1 MKGSLVI
8 LSFFSAGIL
17 LGVLHLLPG
26 SVDLSGASMGI
37 LCLLMALVGFSVG
50 NNPDSLKNIRKL
62 DRKVMLLP
70 LMTLLGTFLG
80 CTLAWFLVRGTR
92 LSDLLAIGS
101 GFGYYSLSSILI
113 SESRGVALGTLALLS
128 NIIREVMALL
138 MAPLLKTACGPLAP
152 IAAGGAT
159 TADTTLPVIS
169 SVCGERYTVISIYH
183 GFIVDFSVP
192 FLVTF
197 FCAL

>member
-1 MKGSLVI
+1 M
-8 LSFFSAGIL
+8 SFFAAGIL
-17 LGVLHLLPG
+17 LGVLHLLPE
-26 SVDLSGASMGI
+26 SFDLSGVSMVI

-50 NNPDSLKNIRKL
+50 NNPDSLNNIKTL
-62 DRKVMLLP
+62 DRKVLLLP
-70 LMTLLGTFLG
+70 LMTVLGTFLG
-80 CTLAWFLVRGTR
+80 CTLAWALVRGTG

-113 SESRGVALGTLALLS
+113 SESRGVSLGTLALLS

-138 MAPLLKTACGPLAP
+138 MAPLFKTACGPLAP

-159 TADTTLPVIS
+159 TADTTLPVIT
-169 SVCGERYTVISIYH
+169 SVCGEKYAVISIYH
-183 GFIVDFSVP
+183 GFVVDFSVP
-192 FLVTF
+192 FLVSF